1 MANTNAPNGFTA
13 VGHLSGGDIRPS
25 ERAIA
30 SGSST
35 AIYNGDLVKLL
46 TTGYID
52 VAAAGDTGII
62 GVFQGVQFTDTDGTP
77 RFEKHWPAAQ
87 ATLGSADAK
96 AFVFTDP
103 HIIYEAQGT
112 TGTSLTQ
119 AMIGANAD
127 ITATTGNTT
136 TKRSKHSVDLST
148 VTASTAQIRI
158 LSLAPGSELGDAAR
172 VRCIINEHQL
182 RSTSGI

>member
-1 MANTNAPNGFTA
+1 MANTNAPNGFTP
-13 VGHLSGGDIRPS
+13 VKHLSGGDIRAD
-25 ERAIA
+25 ERKIA

-62 GVFQGVQFTDTDGTP
+62 GVFQGVQFTDANGSP
-77 RFEKHWPAAQ
+77 QFLPYWPAAQ
-87 ATLGSADAK
+87 TTLGSADAK

-103 HIIYEAQGT
+103 HIVYEAQGT

-119 AMIGANAD
+119 AMVGANAD
-127 ITATTGNTT
+127 ITATTGNTL
-136 TKRSKHSVDLST
+136 TKRSKHSIDLST
-148 VTASTAQIRI
+148 VASGTAQVRI
-158 LSLAPGSELGDAAR
+158 LELAPGSELGDAAR
-172 VRCIINEHQL
+172 VLCIINEHQL